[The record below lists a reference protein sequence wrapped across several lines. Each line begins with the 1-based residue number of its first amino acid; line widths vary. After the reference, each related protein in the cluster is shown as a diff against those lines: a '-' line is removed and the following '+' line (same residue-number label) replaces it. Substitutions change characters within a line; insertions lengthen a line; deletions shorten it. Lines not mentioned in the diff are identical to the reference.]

1 MREKATKSHIGEG
14 KAGDILRRRIQRL
27 AAGKFEQEQPVLSL
41 SEEKIEMEVLEGQDY
56 TGEFVIEVSNHV
68 PVKGLIYSSNPYME
82 CLTPEFEGEE
92 VRIGFQFHS
101 EGFRLAIYKRVN
113 SVLFVISW
121 NTAFLL
127 LCL

>member
-41 SEEKIEMEVLEGQDY
+41 SEEKIEIEVLEGQDY

-68 PVKGLIYSSNPYME
+68 PVKMCIRDRGQWNCGNFIHVIGKFHISLIHHDKDII
-82 CLTPEFEGEE
+82 L
-92 VRIGFQFHS
+92 
-101 EGFRLAIYKRVN
+101 LADI
-113 SVLFVISW
+113 
-121 NTAFLL
+121 
-127 LCL
+127 

>member
-1 MREKATKSHIGEG
+1 M
-14 KAGDILRRRIQRL
+14 RRRIQRL

-41 SEEKIEMEVLEGQDY
+41 SEEKIEIEVLEGQDY

-82 CLTPEFEGEE
+82 CLTPEFEGKKSESDFSSI
-92 VRIGFQFHS
+92 VRVSG
-101 EGFRLAIYKRVN
+101 LAIYKGVN

-127 LCL
+127 LCP